1 MFREWRNN
9 SKEGA
14 RERMNE
20 FENVATDITHSEQ
33 RGKTST
39 KKEIKQH
46 QERGLLRPVWQQLKK
61 QEC

>member
-1 MFREWRNN
+1 MEWRNSN
-9 SKEGA
+9 KKGT

-20 FENVATDITHSEQ
+20 FENVTTDITYSEQ

-46 QERGLLRPVWQQLKK
+46 QEGGLLRPVWPQLKK